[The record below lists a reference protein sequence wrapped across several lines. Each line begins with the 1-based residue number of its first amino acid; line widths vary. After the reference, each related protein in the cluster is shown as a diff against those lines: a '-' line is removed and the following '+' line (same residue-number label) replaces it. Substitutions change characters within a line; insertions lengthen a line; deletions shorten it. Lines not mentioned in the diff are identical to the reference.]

1 MKYYDKN
8 IESSYREYLDA
19 NNLYWWAMSQKL
31 PISGF
36 MWIKF
41 LSEFNESFIKNYQE
55 NSDKGYFLKVDIDY
69 PKELCNFH
77 KDWSFLPERKKVE
90 KVEKLIC
97 SIEDKEKCDIHI
109 RAGNKHSNMG

>member
-1 MKYYDKN
+1 
-8 IESSYREYLDA
+8 
-19 NNLYWWAMSQKL
+19 MSQKL

-77 KDWSFLPERKKVE
+77 KD
-90 KVEKLIC
+90 
-97 SIEDKEKCDIHI
+97 
-109 RAGNKHSNMG
+109 